1 MERLKGN
8 RKAGFMK
15 TLARMLCVVLLAASG
30 ACHSA
35 KQNGPRDAS
44 AGTDAIPPPPGWVVT
59 GKVRHVDVEGG
70 FYGIVTDRG
79 TKLDPINLP
88 GAFQQDGLRIR
99 ARVETIRNPVSS
111 HMWGIVVNILE
122 IERQ

>member
-1 MERLKGN
+1 
-8 RKAGFMK
+8 MK

-35 KQNGPRDAS
+35 
-44 AGTDAIPPPPGWVVT
+44 GTDAVPPPPGWVVT
-59 GKVRHVDVEGG
+59 GTVQHVDMEGG

-88 GAFQQDGLRIR
+88 AAFQKDGLHIR
-99 ARVETIRNPVSS
+99 ARIETIRDPVSS

-122 IERQ
+122 IERL